1 MYSNGEYKLKLLAN
15 REDGYKNAYKIFNV
29 DYKYMRII
37 EDISKPMH
45 TE

>member
-1 MYSNGEYKLKLLAN
+1 MYANREYKLKLLAN
-15 REDGYKNAYKIFNV
+15 REDGYKNSYKTFKV

-37 EDISKPMH
+37 EDTNTPMH